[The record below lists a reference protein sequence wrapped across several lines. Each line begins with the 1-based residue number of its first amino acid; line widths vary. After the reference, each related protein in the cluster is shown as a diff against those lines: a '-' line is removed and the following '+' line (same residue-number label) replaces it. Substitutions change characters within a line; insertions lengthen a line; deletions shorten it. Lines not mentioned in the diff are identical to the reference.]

1 MTSDLN
7 FFNSKEIFHQRVT
20 GINAI
25 QKMKQM
31 ENILRIAILR
41 RTNPG
46 VIFGKEMSRVFAL
59 FFIAAALSSI
69 SAHSQCAC
77 CAGASTGSSN
87 GDYNNGILTLSKKQ
101 FVAESYADYRTISNK
116 NHVGHQQSSETTT
129 EKETPLKSMFIP
141 SIGLR
146 YGISNKITVSALL
159 PLVFLQTDNG
169 NDNGVGDL
177 MLLGTMKVFSKNNFN
192 LALQAGVELPTGV
205 QKGAN
210 FDNTTVV
217 VGSGSVDPMAGILFS
232 NQWGKFILRGNAL
245 YKQTTSGFEQ
255 NYYGSLAV
263 QNLSVAYRLRGQ
275 NSFCSTDSLVQNPI
289 ASISWTVFGGYYGEW
304 LDNLKEGDT
313 VDENS
318 GYYLGFA
325 TLGTNISYKKWGFPL
340 TVSLP
345 IIQQM
350 NGDQNNAGY
359 RLRLGVIRSF

>member
-1 MTSDLN
+1 MTSILF
-7 FFNSKEIFHQRVT
+7 FFNSKEIFHRRVMAT
-20 GINAI
+20 NATYN
-25 QKMKQM
+25 MKQIK
-31 ENILRIAILR
+31 NIFRIVILCA
-41 RTNPG
+41 TNAG
-46 VIFGKEMSRVFAL
+46 LIFGANMTRVLAL
-59 FFIAAALSSI
+59 FFIAVLSSK

-87 GDYNNGILTLSKKQ
+87 GDYNNGILILGKKQ
-101 FVAESYADYRTISNK
+101 FVAETYADYRTIG
-116 NHVGHQQSSETTT
+116 NHNGHEGHQQTSESTS
-129 EKETPLKSMFIP
+129 EEETPLKSMFIP
-141 SIGLR
+141 SVGLR
-146 YGISNKITVSALL
+146 YGIGKKITVSALL

-177 MLLGTMKVFSKNNFN
+177 MLLGTVKVFSKNKFN

-217 VGSGSVDPMAGILFS
+217 VGSGSVDPMAGVLFS
-232 NQWGKFILRGNAL
+232 NQWGKFTLRGNTL
-245 YKQTTSGFEQ
+245 YKQTTLGFEQ

-263 QNLSVAYRLRGQ
+263 QNLSLAYRLKGE
-275 NSFCSTDSLVQNPI
+275 NSFCSSDSLVQNPI
-289 ASISWTVFGGYYGEW
+289 KSISWTVFGGYYGEW
-304 LDNLKEGDT
+304 LDNLKEGDI

-325 TLGTNISYKKWGFPL
+325 TLGTNISYKKWSFPL

-350 NGDQNNAGY
+350 NGDQNDAGY